1 MTKVRTAYRMPPRA
15 RARRKVAARGIP
27 FRISDGVVVSSAEE
41 LDARAPWR
49 GVATRLVRGEV
60 EVPELE
66 LGLGRGADGCEHDV
80 TPTRGPAYSV

>member
-1 MTKVRTAYRMPPRA
+1 MPPSA
-15 RARRKVAARGIP
+15 RARREVAARGIP